1 MWLGRVTKSW
11 FPFINDFFGGPR
23 FWWTFLFW
31 WTWIVMYRESPELEE
46 GREKLLRPTAT
57 RRNEGNRFSSTSVP
71 PNRCWKMRANKDD
84 DDWHDSVGG
93 GRVSSPSHN
102 FGWTSVAF
110 SSPSSSFGLEQGI
123 YEGTWIRALG
133 ERVSLHY
140 SRRTNSQQQPVVGRS
155 ENWTGWALYVND

>member
-11 FPFINDFFGGPR
+11 FPFINDVFGVPA
-23 FWWTFLFW
+23 FLMNVPVLMNLNRCVPW
-31 WTWIVMYRESPELEE
+31 
-46 GREKLLRPTAT
+46 AT
-57 RRNEGNRFSSTSVP
+57 RAWGRSRKATPSNGDATKRKATVFLRL
-71 PNRCWKMRANKDD
+71 RCWKMRANDDADD

-93 GRVSSPSHN
+93 GRVSSPSRS